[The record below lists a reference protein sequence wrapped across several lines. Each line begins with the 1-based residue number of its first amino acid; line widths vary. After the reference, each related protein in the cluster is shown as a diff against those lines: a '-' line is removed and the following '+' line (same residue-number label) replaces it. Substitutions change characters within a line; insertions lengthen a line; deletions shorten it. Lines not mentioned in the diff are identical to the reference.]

1 MTIDTDGFLS
11 ADISTWVEKH
21 RKENREWFELASD
34 LNRVAHQQLALLKI
48 PSEDSKAFTAALPLH
63 TWPLELS
70 GSNPDCRKRHDSRD
84 RHVGPQLFRNRLLFG
99 RSVQKPGIY

>member
-48 PSEDSKAFTAALPLH
+48 PS
-63 TWPLELS
+63 
-70 GSNPDCRKRHDSRD
+70 
-84 RHVGPQLFRNRLLFG
+84 
-99 RSVQKPGIY
+99 

>member
-48 PSEDSKAFTAALPLH
+48 PSEDSKAFTAALLFIRG
-63 TWPLELS
+63 LS
-70 GSNPDCRKRHDSRD
+70 NFQGAILTAAGRLGLTLSLPRA
-84 RHVGPQLFRNRLLFG
+84 GPHGLWSDL
-99 RSVQKPGIY
+99 V